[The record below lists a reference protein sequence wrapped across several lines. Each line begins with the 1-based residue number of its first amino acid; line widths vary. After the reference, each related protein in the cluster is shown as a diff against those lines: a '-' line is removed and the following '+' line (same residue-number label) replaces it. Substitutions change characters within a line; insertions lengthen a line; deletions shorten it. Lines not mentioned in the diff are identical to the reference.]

1 MPKRSKSSSRW
12 LQEHARDPYVKRARQ
27 EGWRSRA
34 VFKLEQ
40 IQRTERLIRPGMIIV
55 DLGAAPGGWSQF
67 AARTLAG
74 RGEVIALDILP
85 MDAVTGVS
93 IITGDFREQAVLDQ
107 LHAALGD
114 RPVDLVMSDMAPNLS
129 GIDVVDQPRAMHLA
143 ELALEFSAEVLKP
156 GGHLFLKLFQ
166 GGGFQELVR
175 EIRRR
180 FETVK
185 LRKPEASRSRSAE
198 VYLLARGKKMV

>member
-85 MDAVTGVS
+85 MDGVTGVS
-93 IITGDFREQAVLDQ
+93 LITGDFREQAVLDQ
-107 LHAALGD
+107 LRAALGG

-156 GGHLFLKLFQ
+156 GGHLLLKLFQ
-166 GGGFQELVR
+166 GSGFQELVR
-175 EIRRR
+175 DIRRR

-185 LRKPEASRSRSAE
+185 LRKPEASRARSAE

>member
-12 LQEHARDPYVKRARQ
+12 LQEHARDRFVRRARQ

-40 IQRTERLIRPGMIIV
+40 IQRAERLIRPGMLIV

-74 RGEVIALDILP
+74 RGEIIALDVLP
-85 MDAVTGVS
+85 MDPVPGVTF
-93 IITGDFREQAVLDQ
+93 IQGDFREQAALEQLRTVL
-107 LHAALGD
+107 GG
-114 RPVDLVMSDMAPNLS
+114 RKVDLVMSDMAPNLS
-129 GIDVVDQPRAMHLA
+129 GIDAVDQPRAMHLA
-143 ELALEFSAEVLKP
+143 ELALELADEVLKP
-156 GGHLFLKLFQ
+156 GGDLLLKLFQ
-166 GGGFQELVR
+166 GSGFQELVR

-180 FETVK
+180 FATVK
-185 LRKPEASRSRSAE
+185 LRKPEASRARSAE
-198 VYLLARGKKMV
+198 VYLLARGRKMV

>member
-40 IQRTERLIRPGMIIV
+40 IQRVERLIRPGMIIV

-67 AARTLAG
+67 AARSLAG
-74 RGEVIALDILP
+74 RGEIFALDILP
-85 MDAVTGVS
+85 MDAVTGVRF
-93 IITGDFREQAVLDQ
+93 ITGDFREQAVLDQ
-107 LHAALGD
+107 LRAALGC

-156 GGHLFLKLFQ
+156 GGDLLLKLFQ
-166 GGGFQELVR
+166 GSGFQELVR
-175 EIRRR
+175 EIRRQ

-185 LRKPEASRSRSAE
+185 LRKPEASRARSAE
-198 VYLLARGKKMV
+198 VYLLARAKKMV